1 MNVDVVIAGGGPVG
15 TTLGIALGRR
25 GVSHLVVERQAEIYP
40 LPRAIVMDA
49 EVRSALVALGVSST
63 LSDHLTTMTRA
74 DFVQADGTEIMGID
88 TAGLVLFG
96 VPAVSCHYQPELEQF
111 LQGEAAS
118 AGSIRR
124 DGVEVVDH
132 RVDADGVDVAL
143 SDGTTVRAKY
153 LVACD
158 GASSAIR
165 KREGIALTDLRFD
178 QEWIVVDVELDE
190 ATKAKL
196 PDATRQVCD
205 PKRPTTLVR
214 GHRNYYRWEFQLQP
228 DEDPAAMNERE
239 SVKRLLAP
247 WVNLDAVRILRHARY
262 RFHGLVAQ
270 AMSSGRVF
278 LAGDSAHQMPPFMGQ
293 GLNSGMRDA
302 FNLAWKLALVLG
314 GKASPA
320 LLETYS
326 PERIAHSTDTVAHSV
341 DTGRL
346 IDQLAGRVS
355 HGMDNSAGYG
365 GPRPAARL
373 GAGFHRGSDERVGS
387 PFPHIHLIDPTFVR
401 EGRFAV
407 VSSTPMTSPL
417 TMFAREVD
425 SLVLDAS
432 LVGTDYQLVR
442 PDGYVAAIGAT
453 QDDVRRLAA
462 ELSSL

>member
-49 EVRSALVALGVSST
+49 EVRSSLLALGVSPS
-63 LSDHLTTMTRA
+63 LADHLTTMTRA

-88 TAGLVLFG
+88 TAGLILFG
-96 VPAVSCHYQPELEQF
+96 VPAVSCHYQPEMEQF
-111 LQGEAAS
+111 LQGEGRR
-118 AGSIRR
+118 AGSVRR

-132 RVDADGVDVAL
+132 RQDADGVDVQL

-165 KREGIALTDLRFD
+165 KREGIALTDLKFD
-178 QEWIVVDVELDE
+178 QEWIVVDVEVDD
-190 ATKAKL
+190 ATKAAL

-214 GHRNYYRWEFQLQP
+214 GHRNFYRWEFQLQP
-228 DEDPAAMNERE
+228 DEDPATMNERE

-247 WVNLDAVRILRHARY
+247 WVDLDAVRILRHARY
-262 RFHGLVAQ
+262 RFHGLVAES
-270 AMSSGRVF
+270 MSSGRVF

-293 GLNSGMRDA
+293 GLNSGMRDV
-302 FNLAWKLALVLG
+302 FNLAWKMALVLKTG
-314 GKASPA
+314 APAS

-341 DTGRL
+341 DAGRL

-355 HGMDNSAGYG
+355 HGMDHSAGYG

-373 GAGFHRGSDERVGS
+373 GAGFHVGSSERVGS
-387 PFPHIHLIDPTFVR
+387 PFPHIHLVDASFVR
-401 EGRFAV
+401 EGRCAV
-407 VSSTPMTSPL
+407 VSSTPLSSRLAVFGTD
-417 TMFAREVD
+417 VD

-432 LVGTDYQLVR
+432 LVGTEYLLVR

-453 QDDVRRLAA
+453 EDELRRLTA
-462 ELSSL
+462 ELCAS

>member
-25 GVSHLVVERQAEIYP
+25 GVSHVVVERQAEIYP

-49 EVRSALVALGVSST
+49 EVRSALLALGVSPS
-63 LSDHLTTMTRA
+63 LADHLTTMTRA
-74 DFVQADGTEIMGID
+74 DFVQPDGTEIMGID
-88 TAGLVLFG
+88 TAGLTLFG
-96 VPAVSCHYQPELEQF
+96 VPAVSCHYQPELEEF
-111 LQGEAAS
+111 LHGEARA
-118 AGSIRR
+118 AGSVRI
-124 DGVEVVDH
+124 DGVEVIDH
-132 RVDADGVDVAL
+132 RQDADGVDVQL
-143 SDGTTVRAKY
+143 SDGTTVRTKY

-165 KREGIALTDLRFD
+165 KREGIALTDLKFD
-178 QEWIVVDVELDE
+178 QEWIVVDVELDD

-247 WVNLDAVRILRHARY
+247 WVDLDAVKILRHARY
-262 RFHGLVAQ
+262 RFHGLVAES
-270 AMSSGRVF
+270 MSSGRVF

-302 FNLAWKLALVLG
+302 LNLAWKLALVLG
-314 GKASPA
+314 GNAPTS

-355 HGMDNSAGYG
+355 HGMDHSAGYG

-373 GAGFHRGSDERVGS
+373 GAGFHIGEDARVGS
-387 PFPHIHLIDPTFVR
+387 PFAHIHLVDPTFVR

-407 VSSTPMTSPL
+407 VSSSPMEAPL
-417 TMFAREVD
+417 DMFGRRVD
-425 SLVLDAS
+425 SLVVDAA
-432 LVGTDYQLVR
+432 LVGADSVLVR
-442 PDGYVAAIGAT
+442 PDGYVAAVGGSP
-453 QDDVRRLAA
+453 D
-462 ELSSL
+462 ELRSAVAQLVAR

>member
-1 MNVDVVIAGGGPVG
+1 VNVDVVIAGGGPVG

-239 SVKRLLAP
+239 SVKKLLAP
-247 WVNLDAVRILRHARY
+247 WVDLDAVRILRHARY

-373 GAGFHRGSDERVGS
+373 GAGLHRGSDERVGS

-407 VSSTPMTSPL
+407 VSSAPMTSPL

-432 LVGTDYQLVR
+432 LVGTEYQLVR

-453 QDDVRRLAA
+453 QDDVRRLAT